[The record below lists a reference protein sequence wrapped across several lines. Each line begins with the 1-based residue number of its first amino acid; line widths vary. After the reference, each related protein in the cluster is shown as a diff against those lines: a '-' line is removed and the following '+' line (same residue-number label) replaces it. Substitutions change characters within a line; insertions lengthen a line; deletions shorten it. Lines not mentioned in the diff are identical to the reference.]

1 MLLLGSVVGALVFLS
16 VASPSVSHQ
25 LAAFRFSLQVSPGLG
40 YTRLELPPI
49 GSVEAKTHLPPF
61 SLVLN
66 LQSIDLN
73 GLQQLL
79 SIPDSKDV
87 LLTTLAAIKWQL
99 LGRLLLR
106 ATIVAAL
113 GLSLIHI

>member
-1 MLLLGSVVGALVFLS
+1 M
-16 VASPSVSHQ
+16 ASPSVSHQ

-49 GSVEAKTHLPPF
+49 GSVEAKTHLPPPF

-99 LGRLLLR
+99 LGQLLLR

-113 GLSLIHI
+113 GGAWGKFLGEEKLARSYSG

>member
-1 MLLLGSVVGALVFLS
+1 M
-16 VASPSVSHQ
+16 
-25 LAAFRFSLQVSPGLG
+25 
-40 YTRLELPPI
+40 
-49 GSVEAKTHLPPF
+49 EARTHLPPF

-66 LQSIDLN
+66 LQGIDLN

-99 LGRLLLR
+99 LGQLLLR

-113 GLSLIHI
+113 GGAWGSSWVREAGAILFRVASRVFF